1 MKAEWPQIPVISG
14 NVVTSEG
21 AERLM
26 AAGADVIKVG
36 IGAGSICTTRV
47 IAGAGMPQIT
57 AIQDCAQAARK
68 KGVGV
73 IADGGITYSGDIV
86 KAIVAGADAVMLG
99 GMLAGLQ
106 ESPGDEVL
114 YEGRLFKE
122 YRGMGSMGASM
133 RGYGKDRYASGQGT
147 GKLVP
152 EGIEARVPFLSLIH
166 I

>member
-1 MKAEWPQIPVISG
+1 MDAGVDVIVVDTSHGDSLGVIRAVEIVKAEWPQIPVISG

-57 AIQDCAQAARK
+57 AIYDCAQAARK

-122 YRGMGSMGASM
+122 YRGTVSYTHLTLPTS
-133 RGYGKDRYASGQGT
+133 D
-147 GKLVP
+147 LV
-152 EGIEARVPFLSLIH
+152 
-166 I
+166 